1 MDTKKFQRATEIM
14 NELKM
19 LHESLE
25 SLKLSNKLIFSHTHR
40 SDVLE
45 VFFDKSQIL
54 PLCRDIAI
62 SECEERITQLEKE
75 FNEL

>member
-14 NELKM
+14 NELKK

-25 SLKLSNKLIFSHTHR
+25 SLKLANKLTFSHTAR
-40 SDVLE
+40 SDVWE

-62 SECEERITQLEKE
+62 CEAEKRIAQLEKE